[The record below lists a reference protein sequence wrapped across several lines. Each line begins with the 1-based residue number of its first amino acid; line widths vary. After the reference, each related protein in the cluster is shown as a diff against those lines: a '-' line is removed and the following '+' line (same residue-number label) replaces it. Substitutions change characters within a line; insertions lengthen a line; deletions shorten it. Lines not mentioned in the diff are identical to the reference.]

1 MNTCNSNGGKK
12 EEEQKRQNNLKDKLP
27 MNSGLMKSGKRVF
40 VADEQ
45 GQLTIN
51 DKADDKRKYIGG
63 EERRA
68 LRQGC
73 TIQVC
78 GNTLLL
84 ESIFEDSVRIEVTP
98 HGNTELRYDLHVDIE
113 TPEQFI
119 DKSGKSSVTVTLV
132 ELRKDEAVFVI
143 RTEGTD

>member
-1 MNTCNSNGGKK
+1 MGVALNTCNSNGGKK

-63 EERRA
+63 EER
-68 LRQGC
+68 
-73 TIQVC
+73 
-78 GNTLLL
+78 
-84 ESIFEDSVRIEVTP
+84 
-98 HGNTELRYDLHVDIE
+98 
-113 TPEQFI
+113 
-119 DKSGKSSVTVTLV
+119 
-132 ELRKDEAVFVI
+132 
-143 RTEGTD
+143 